1 MVKIALVRIGDSPI
15 KAFDN
20 EGTTISGTN
29 NISFKKEVPAND
41 QTLNQQSQNIVITIN
56 RTQNPEQNPKIDIP
70 NNNVVIELVDKAKVA
85 YIVIASDGIENK
97 EGFNKRIKDI
107 FRDQNNLSS
116 KEVINKALELST
128 DRDDRTM
135 VVLKFL
141 RNP

>member
-1 MVKIALVRIGDSPI
+1 MQTIFKAI
-15 KAFDN
+15 KTKSFFILFFLN
-20 EGTTISGTN
+20 CLSITN
-29 NISFKKEVPAND
+29 DKP
-41 QTLNQQSQNIVITIN
+41 NIVITIN

>member
-1 MVKIALVRIGDSPI
+1 M
-15 KAFDN
+15 
-20 EGTTISGTN
+20 
-29 NISFKKEVPAND
+29 
-41 QTLNQQSQNIVITIN
+41 
-56 RTQNPEQNPKIDIP
+56 
-70 NNNVVIELVDKAKVA
+70 
-85 YIVIASDGIENK
+85 IASDGIENK